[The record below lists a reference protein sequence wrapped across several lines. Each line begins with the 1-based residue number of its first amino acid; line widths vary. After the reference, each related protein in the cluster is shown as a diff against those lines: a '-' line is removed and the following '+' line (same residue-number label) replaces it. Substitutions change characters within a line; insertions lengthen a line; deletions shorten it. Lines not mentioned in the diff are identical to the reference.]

1 MTSDV
6 VVEAPRMLDIDSLGT
21 LVANACPCARSER
34 ILLTFAPIRCISIE
48 FESYS
53 WHVVGYAHLLLVVDA
68 VKMPAI
74 EEGTNFKEFDQS
86 S

>member
-1 MTSDV
+1 M
-6 VVEAPRMLDIDSLGT
+6 
-21 LVANACPCARSER
+21 
-34 ILLTFAPIRCISIE
+34 LTFAPIRCISIE

-53 WHVVGYAHLLLVVDA
+53 WHVVGYAHMLLAVDA